1 MANRVDIDI
10 YANDKTG
17 GTLNNIEGKFSDLEG
32 GFQALTGISLTTA
45 GVIAAI
51 GGGISTAVDYT
62 KDAIEE
68 TVKYGDQVATL
79 SRIPAYLSKIQAG

>member
-51 GGGISTAVDYT
+51 GGGISAAVRLKKQLNT
-62 KDAIEE
+62 GIRLLPFQE
-68 TVKYGDQVATL
+68 L
-79 SRIPAYLSKIQAG
+79 PAHLSKIQAG